1 MGLGGESNRVSE
13 AFKGLGS
20 REAPQSSGPSDAVPS
35 IRCFVVDDERLAR
48 VVLCSQ
54 LSRHPD
60 VVVVGQ
66 ASDLRSA
73 ARGIGE
79 SSPQVVFLDI
89 GMQEQSGF
97 DLLPGL
103 GNKAPLIVFVTA
115 YEEFAVRAFEVRAI
129 DYLVKPIDPVRLD
142 EALNRLRERLNGAA
156 GEGGV
161 PISEEPLFIQ
171 AGRAGC
177 WISPKEI
184 TFIQSDRNYS
194 TVGLRDGKRVI
205 VRQTLSSWRSKLPQA
220 GFLQV
225 DRTLILNLQQVSR
238 TDFSGHAGLV
248 YFTSLAEPLLLGRQG
263 TTRLRSA
270 LVARPVE

>member
-1 MGLGGESNRVSE
+1 M
-13 AFKGLGS
+13 
-20 REAPQSSGPSDAVPS
+20 
-35 IRCFVVDDERLAR
+35 
-48 VVLCSQ
+48 
-54 LSRHPD
+54 
-60 VVVVGQ
+60 VVGQ

-73 ARGIGE
+73 AQGIGE

-89 GMQEQSGF
+89 SMQEQNGF
-97 DLLPGL
+97 DLLPAL
-103 GNKAPLIVFVTA
+103 GHKAPLVVFVTA

-156 GEGGV
+156 GEGDV
-161 PISEEPLFIQ
+161 PSSDEPIFVQ

-205 VRQTLSSWRSKLPQA
+205 VRQTLSAWRSKLPQA

-225 DRTLILNLQQVSR
+225 DRTLILNLQHVSR
-238 TDFSGHAGLV
+238 TDFSGHAGHV
-248 YFTSLAEPLLLGRQG
+248 YFASMEEPLLLGRQG